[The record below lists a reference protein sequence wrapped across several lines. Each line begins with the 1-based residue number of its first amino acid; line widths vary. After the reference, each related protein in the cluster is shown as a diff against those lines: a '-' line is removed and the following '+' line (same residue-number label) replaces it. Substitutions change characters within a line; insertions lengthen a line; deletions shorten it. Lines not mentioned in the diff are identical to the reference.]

1 MLGAARYREGD
12 RHMPTRRRALFI
24 VLCVLVLCLVVPVA
38 AHALAGGATGG
49 HGGGGGGSSGGGGG
63 GYHSSGGGGGGSG
76 DSGGVAGLIVFGI
89 IVAVFA
95 LVWAVPAWRSFVR
108 RMWREKLRRRGKK
121 VADAATV
128 ANVEDAYW
136 DPKDLAKRVR
146 GCFPPIQKSWEHRSI
161 EDSRPYVSDALYE
174 RHRMQLEGLEKQGR
188 VNRISNPQLH
198 DVEIVRIYN
207 VADDGEDRFVAYI
220 ACSARDWVEDIK
232 TGKVVNGNKQTR
244 SQFEQYWSFSR
255 HPEYGWVLDE
265 IQQRSEG
272 DYHLKADLVN
282 EDTEAPA

>member
-1 MLGAARYREGD
+1 
-12 RHMPTRRRALFI
+12 MPAERRRRA
-24 VLCVLVLCLVVPVA
+24 VLVAAFVVLLCLALPVA

-49 HGGGGGGSSGGGGG
+49 GGGGGGFSGGGGGGG
-63 GYHSSGGGGGGSG
+63 GYHSYGGSS
-76 DSGGVAGLIVFGI
+76 SGTGGAIAGVIVFGI
-89 IVAVFA
+89 ILLVFA
-95 LVWAVPAWRSFVR
+95 AAWAVPAYQSAMKRI
-108 RMWREKLRRRGKK
+108 WREKLRRRGEK
-121 VADAATV
+121 VAEAASV
-128 ANVEDAYW
+128 ANVEDGYW
-136 DPKDLAKRVR
+136 DANELATRVR
-146 GCFPPIQKSWEHRSI
+146 ACFPPIQKSWEDRRI
-161 EDSRPYVSDALYE
+161 EESRPYVSDALYE

-188 VNRISNPQLH
+188 VNRIAKPQLH

-232 TGKVVNGNKQTR
+232 TGRVVNGNKRTR

-282 EDTEAPA
+282 EDTETPA

>member
-1 MLGAARYREGD
+1 
-12 RHMPTRRRALFI
+12 MPTRRRALFI
-24 VLCVLVLCLVVPVA
+24 VLLVLLLCLVVPVA

-49 HGGGGGGSSGGGGG
+49 GGGGGGGGGFSGGGGGG
-63 GYHSSGGGGGGSG
+63 GYHSSGGSGSG
-76 DSGGVAGLIVFGI
+76 GGVAGLIVFGI
-89 IVAVFA
+89 VIAVFA
-95 LVWAVPAWRSFVR
+95 VAWAVPAWRSFVK
-108 RMWREKLRRRGKK
+108 RMWREKVRRRSKK

-128 ANVEDAYW
+128 ANVEDGYW

-146 GCFPPIQKSWEHRSI
+146 GCFPPIQESWEHRRI
-161 EDSRPYVSDALYE
+161 EESRPYVSDALYE

-198 DVEIVRIYN
+198 DVEIVRIHN

-220 ACSARDWVEDIK
+220 ACSARDWVEDVK
-232 TGKVVNGNKQTR
+232 TGEVVNGNKQTR

-255 HPEYGWVLDE
+255 HPEHGWVLDE

-282 EDTEAPA
+282 EDTETPA

>member
-1 MLGAARYREGD
+1 
-12 RHMPTRRRALFI
+12 MPTRRRALFI
-24 VLCVLVLCLVVPVA
+24 VLLVLLLCLVVPVA

-49 HGGGGGGSSGGGGG
+49 GGGGGGGFSGGGGGGG
-63 GYHSSGGGGGGSG
+63 GYHSYGSGSGGGGGI
-76 DSGGVAGLIVFGI
+76 AALIVFGI

-95 LVWAVPAWRSFVR
+95 AAWAVPAWRAFVKR
-108 RMWREKLRRRGKK
+108 TWREKVRRRGKK
-121 VADAATV
+121 VADAATI
-128 ANVEDAYW
+128 ANVEDGYW

-146 GCFPPIQKSWEHRSI
+146 ACFPPIQKSWENRRI
-161 EDSRPYVSDALYE
+161 EDSRAYVSDALYE

-272 DYHLKADLVN
+272 DYHLEADLVN
-282 EDTEAPA
+282 EDTETPA

>member
-1 MLGAARYREGD
+1 
-12 RHMPTRRRALFI
+12 MPTRRRALFI
-24 VLCVLVLCLVVPVA
+24 VLLVLLLCLVVPVA

-49 HGGGGGGSSGGGGG
+49 GGGGGGFSGGGG
-63 GYHSSGGGGGGSG
+63 GYHSYGGSGSGSGGGIV
-76 DSGGVAGLIVFGI
+76 GVIVFGF
-89 IVAVFA
+89 VLLVFA
-95 LVWAVPAWRSFVR
+95 AAWAVPAYQLTMKRV
-108 RMWREKLRRRGKK
+108 WREKLRRRGEK
-121 VADAATV
+121 VAEAAAV
-128 ANVEDAYW
+128 ANVEDGYW
-136 DPKDLAKRVR
+136 ESKELEKRVR
-146 GCFPPIQKSWEHRSI
+146 ACFPPIQKSWEDRRI
-161 EDSRPYVSDALYE
+161 EDSRAYVSDALYE
-174 RHRMQLEGLEKQGR
+174 RHSMQLEGLEKQGR
-188 VNRISNPQLH
+188 VNRISKPQLH

-207 VADDGEDRFVAYI
+207 VADDGEDRFVAYV

-282 EDTEAPA
+282 EDTETPA

>member
-1 MLGAARYREGD
+1 MLDAARYREGD

-24 VLCVLVLCLVVPVA
+24 VLLVLLLCLAVPVA

-49 HGGGGGGSSGGGGG
+49 GGGGGGFSGGGGGGGG
-63 GYHSSGGGGGGSG
+63 GYHSYGGGSG
-76 DSGGVAGLIVFGI
+76 GSGGVAGLIVFGI
-89 IVAVFA
+89 ILAVFA
-95 LVWAVPAWRSFVR
+95 AAWAVPAWRSFVK
-108 RMWREKLRRRGKK
+108 RMWREKVRRRGKK

-128 ANVEDAYW
+128 ANVEDGYW
-136 DPKDLAKRVR
+136 DPNDLAKRVR
-146 GCFPPIQKSWEHRSI
+146 VCFPPIQKSWEDRRI

-174 RHRMQLEGLEKQGR
+174 RHHMQLEGLEKQGR

-220 ACSARDWVEDIK
+220 GCSARDWVEDIK
-232 TGKVVNGNKQTR
+232 TGEVVNGNKQTR

-272 DYHLKADLVN
+272 DYHLEADLVN

>member
-1 MLGAARYREGD
+1 
-12 RHMPTRRRALFI
+12 MPTRRRALFI
-24 VLCVLVLCLVVPVA
+24 VLLVLLLCLVIPVA

-49 HGGGGGGSSGGGGG
+49 GGGGGGFSGGGGG
-63 GYHSSGGGGGGSG
+63 GYHSYGGSGSGSGGGII
-76 DSGGVAGLIVFGI
+76 GVIVFG
-89 IVAVFA
+89 VVLLVFA
-95 LVWAVPAWRSFVR
+95 AAWAVPAYQLTMKRV
-108 RMWREKLRRRGKK
+108 WREKLRRRGEK
-121 VADAATV
+121 VAEAAAV
-128 ANVEDAYW
+128 ANVEDGYW
-136 DPKDLAKRVR
+136 ESKELEKRVR
-146 GCFPPIQKSWEHRSI
+146 ACFPPIQKSWEDRRI
-161 EDSRPYVSDALYE
+161 EESRAYVSDALYE
-174 RHRMQLEGLEKQGR
+174 RHSMQLEGLEKQGR

-232 TGKVVNGNKQTR
+232 TGEVVNGNKQTR

-255 HPEYGWVLDE
+255 HPEHGWVLDE

-282 EDTEAPA
+282 EDTETPA

>member
-272 DYHLKADLVN
+272 DYHLKAELVN

>member
-1 MLGAARYREGD
+1 
-12 RHMPTRRRALFI
+12 
-24 VLCVLVLCLVVPVA
+24 
-38 AHALAGGATGG
+38 
-49 HGGGGGGSSGGGGG
+49 
-63 GYHSSGGGGGGSG
+63 
-76 DSGGVAGLIVFGI
+76 
-89 IVAVFA
+89 VAVFA

-272 DYHLKADLVN
+272 DYHVKADLVN

>member
-24 VLCVLVLCLVVPVA
+24 VLLVLLICLAVPVA

-49 HGGGGGGSSGGGGG
+49 GGGGGGFSGGGGGGGG
-63 GYHSSGGGGGGSG
+63 GYHSYGGGSG
-76 DSGGVAGLIVFGI
+76 GSGGIAGLIVFGI

-95 LVWAVPAWRSFVR
+95 AAWAVPAWRGFVK

-128 ANVEDAYW
+128 ANVEDGYW

-146 GCFPPIQKSWEHRSI
+146 VCFPPIQKSWEERRI

-174 RHRMQLEGLEKQGR
+174 RHHMQLEGLEKQGR

-232 TGKVVNGNKQTR
+232 TGEVVNGNKQTR

-255 HPEYGWVLDE
+255 HPGYGWVLDE